1 MNASA
6 WSDSCS
12 PTSPSPRPTTSVG
25 VVLRGGQG
33 HQLTLPR
40 PLNCWELRQ
49 TAPAVV
55 AVLDELLEEHTLTP
69 RPPSSSTS
77 ET

>member
-1 MNASA
+1 MVRLMVT
-6 WSDSCS
+6 DV
-12 PTSPSPRPTTSVG
+12 TLTKTDHITVG

-49 TAPAVV
+49 TAPAV
-55 AVLDELLEEHTLTP
+55 LDELLEEHTLTP